1 MNVKPML
8 LTVIETHLLKLGT
21 MLRPALTGMVVGLL
35 PGLEE
40 GAETYDRVN
49 ALLEQISHGV
59 GLSYFYSA
67 IWEAMLLSASV
78 RCQGNTGCK
87 RVRYLC
93 FCVFARGLIRL
104 VCVCC
109 CTWIEPF
116 FFSAASFVLTH
127 FNKKQTLDDQLH
139 LLGRSPGVMVQVPV

>member
-78 RCQGNTGCK
+78 RCQGNTGCE
-87 RVRYLC
+87 RVRYAQTHKGKRISG
-93 FCVFARGLIRL
+93 FGS
-104 VCVCC
+104 
-109 CTWIEPF
+109 WIFIYTFPHDF
-116 FFSAASFVLTH
+116 LPQRRHSF
-127 FNKKQTLDDQLH
+127 
-139 LLGRSPGVMVQVPV
+139 

>member
-8 LTVIETHLLKLGT
+8 LTVIETHLLGLGS

-49 ALLEQISHGV
+49 ALLERISSGV
-59 GLSYFYSA
+59 GPSYFYSA

-78 RCQGNTGCK
+78 RCQG
-87 RVRYLC
+87 VRL
-93 FCVFARGLIRL
+93 FDR
-104 VCVCC
+104 
-109 CTWIEPF
+109 
-116 FFSAASFVLTH
+116 ASV
-127 FNKKQTLDDQLH
+127 
-139 LLGRSPGVMVQVPV
+139 S